1 MSTRANIYIRESCDD
16 REKEILYH
24 HCDGY
29 PEGVGRTLRSILHKL
44 PKEGT
49 MTLTKQSLA
58 KFICD
63 NDSDFRITTPYY
75 VGDAEYVYEINLSRR
90 RVDYEHLY
98 TREQEWLCDF

>member
-24 HCDGY
+24 HCYGY

-49 MTLTKQSLA
+49 MT
-58 KFICD
+58 
-63 NDSDFRITTPYY
+63 
-75 VGDAEYVYEINLSRR
+75 
-90 RVDYEHLY
+90 
-98 TREQEWLCDF
+98 

>member
-1 MSTRANIYIRESCDD
+1 MSTRANIYIRESNDD

-63 NDSDFRITTPYY
+63 KRVCQKGVPLCTPS
-75 VGDAEYVYEINLSRR
+75 NLN
-90 RVDYEHLY
+90 LN
-98 TREQEWLCDF
+98 